1 MRKVIINTSENYR
14 SDRVLKCIEEIF
26 EQLGGLENIV
36 KPGMRVAVKPN
47 LLMARKPDDAVTTHP
62 AIVQAVITL
71 VQKAGGVVCIAESP
85 GGPYNMSS
93 LKRVYAAT
101 GMDKV
106 ADETGAELNFDL
118 RVEKIENTHA
128 KIVKYL
134 KILKPLADADLVI
147 NLAKFKTHGSMVFSG
162 AVKNMFG
169 SVAGLEKADYH
180 LRMSEYNNFADS
192 LIDIYLASKPR
203 INLID
208 GIIAMEGDGPSAGV
222 PKYLGVVLASEDA
235 FACDY
240 AALDMIGVDYR
251 NVPVLKQA
259 RKRGLF
265 KADQV
270 EIIKMDPQFVKP
282 DSFDVPALNH
292 QNAVSRFKLFKFIGD
307 KLKPHPEILHEKCVH
322 CGKCRE
328 VCPPKAISKQKDN
341 RMSID
346 YSKCISCLCCQEF
359 CPEKAVKIRRNGLRR
374 IFEYKRL

>member
-1 MRKVIINTSENYR
+1 MRKVFINTSENYR
-14 SDRVLKCIEEIF
+14 FDRVLKCIEGIF

-47 LLMARKPDDAVTTHP
+47 LLTARKPDDAVTTHP
-62 AIVQAVITL
+62 AIVQAVIAL
-71 VQKAGGVVCIAESP
+71 VQKAGGIVCIAESP
-85 GGPYNMSS
+85 GGPYNTSS

-106 ADETGAELNFDL
+106 AAETGAELNFDL
-118 RVEKIENTHA
+118 RVEKIENADA

-162 AVKNMFG
+162 TVKNMFG
-169 SVAGLEKADYH
+169 SIAGLEKADYH

-265 KADQV
+265 KADRV
-270 EIIKMDPQFVKP
+270 EIINMDPLFVKP

-359 CPEKAVKIRRNGLRR
+359 CPQKAVKIRRNGLRR
-374 IFEYKRL
+374 IFEYRRL